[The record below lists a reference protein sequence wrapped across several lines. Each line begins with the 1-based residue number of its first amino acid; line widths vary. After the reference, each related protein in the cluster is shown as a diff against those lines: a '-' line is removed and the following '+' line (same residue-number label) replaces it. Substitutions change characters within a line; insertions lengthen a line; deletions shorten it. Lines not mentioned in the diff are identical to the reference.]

1 MCSEPF
7 QELSASSTYATHM
20 SVLIPAERQLKNPQS
35 ASHCTKSDACMP
47 SANGQNPPRCLEMG
61 FSIMSV
67 MRLTSLCAV
76 LDSLEPVSGK
86 RQCYGNDAIPV
97 SYPNSSAVLTLD
109 QEDTAYELPSYSTYP
124 LQFPGGTMYKVP
136 HNRC

>member
-47 SANGQNPPRCLEMG
+47 SRMAKIHQDVWNW
-61 FSIMSV
+61 V
-67 MRLTSLCAV
+67 SL
-76 LDSLEPVSGK
+76 
-86 RQCYGNDAIPV
+86 
-97 SYPNSSAVLTLD
+97 
-109 QEDTAYELPSYSTYP
+109 
-124 LQFPGGTMYKVP
+124 
-136 HNRC
+136 